1 MNPKSLAQSEK
12 LQSSYMILYNHIS
25 KGNTSV
31 TEALALAVNFSNL
44 FGDQVIIPYSE
55 ENGRWCGCIIVSNL
69 I

>member
-1 MNPKSLAQSEK
+1 
-12 LQSSYMILYNHIS
+12 MILYNHIS

-31 TEALALAVNFSNL
+31 TVALALDVNSSIL

-55 ENGRWCGCIIVSNL
+55 ENGQWCDCIIVSNL